1 LKPVYLSLKS
11 IGSETGVWL
20 GELAMGRRLFSL
32 VMALV
37 VMSAPLAA
45 DLCRIKCEK
54 PVRTLAQHSCH
65 DGSFAATPVQAG
77 KPVMKSLPHTC
88 DHDAATE
95 LSAPSTLPAAIWVR
109 IEARVF
115 ADASQLPPSSHGLRH
130 VPPLLQV
137 PLRV

>member
-1 LKPVYLSLKS
+1 M
-11 IGSETGVWL
+11 WL
-20 GELAMGRRLFSL
+20 RPFSL

-45 DLCRIKCEK
+45 DICRIECEK
-54 PVRTLAQHSCH
+54 PVILAQHSCH
-65 DGSFAATPVQAG
+65 DGNFAATPVRAG
-77 KPVMKSLPHTC
+77 APLVTSLPHTC

-95 LSAPSTLPAAIWVR
+95 LSAPSTVPAAIWVR
-109 IEARVF
+109 IEARVL
-115 ADASQLPPSSHGLRH
+115 ADASHLPPSSHGPRH